1 MPEEAKK
8 PKSNTREDLV
18 LLESNIDKLKVK
30 YEQYFMKIIQREP
43 LGLKGHIDRMVSFYT
58 HQYIPNTS
66 NNFKFRNLADK
77 YNSYKQYW
85 IRTLKMIE
93 EGTYKRRSE
102 HSGIGMMESQTKSKS
117 EKKESLR
124 DMLKADDEY
133 FEANKEEE
141 AELRRAYE
149 TYVDEMKK
157 LNEPTGNLTFDLMRR
172 TVEAHKKK
180 AEEKY
185 GTTELNFKINCT
197 EGKVKIQITP
207 KSEGG
212 QEDQE

>member
-1 MPEEAKK
+1 MAEEAKK
-8 PKSNTREDLV
+8 PKTNVREDLV

-30 YEQYFMKIIQREP
+30 YEQYFMNIIQREP
-43 LGLKGHIDRMVSFYT
+43 LGLRGHVDRMVSFYT

-85 IRTLKMIE
+85 VRTIKEIQ

-102 HSGIGMMESQTKSKS
+102 QSGLNMKDLHTKSKS
-117 EKKESLR
+117 DKKESIR
-124 DMLKADDEY
+124 DMLKADDE
-133 FEANKEEE
+133 FLEADREEE
-141 AELRRAYE
+141 AEIRKIYE
-149 TYVDEMKK
+149 TYVDELKK
-157 LNEPTGNLTFDLMRR
+157 INESTDNITFDLMRR

-185 GTTELNFKINCT
+185 GTTDLDFKINCT
-197 EGKVKIQITP
+197 DGKVKIQITP
-207 KSEGG
+207 KGEEG
-212 QEDQE
+212 QE